1 MSTIGNSD
9 ACLQVQYTCEPE
21 ELPGGEVRPRC
32 FPIPRIFRICPD
44 RPAVE
49 ITKLIKIDLKT
60 GEIEMPDESS
70 SLLPKGKHWR
80 DIRRYDLEA
89 EVGSSN

>member
-1 MSTIGNSD
+1 
-9 ACLQVQYTCEPE
+9 
-21 ELPGGEVRPRC
+21 
-32 FPIPRIFRICPD
+32 
-44 RPAVE
+44 VE

-70 SLLPKGKHWR
+70 ALLPKGKHWR

-89 EVGSSN
+89 EAGSSD